1 MNSFG
6 RAIAAGLSALTF
18 AVQAQA
24 LSRDCSIC
32 TSRQFLVYGS
42 DLQLRGAV
50 CDLAE
55 SVKRELL
62 ELISRRDTWSAP
74 IVINAHS
81 TEANLPEI
89 SRASLTIGQTGF
101 GLRLQ
106 LDLEMDALPLME
118 IRRQLLRAILL
129 EMSHRNTPGLP
140 AGKTYSSPPNWLA
153 YAIEARNRDM
163 EWPAAM
169 SLEKAFS
176 LDEFLRTDADSLDTI
191 SQTLYR
197 AYSAALIEQIVR
209 LPDGRERLARFIL
222 DPGHGI
228 EGLRGAVSEAF
239 FDQ

>member
-6 RAIAAGLSALTF
+6 RVIAASLSILTF

-24 LSRDCSIC
+24 LSPDCSIC
-32 TSRQFLVYGS
+32 TSRQFLVYGP

-62 ELISRRDTWSAP
+62 QLINHRDTWSAP
-74 IVINAHS
+74 IVISAHS
-81 TEANLPEI
+81 AEANLPDI
-89 SRASLTIGQTGF
+89 SPASLTIGQTGF

-106 LDLEMDALPLME
+106 LELKMDAISLLE

-140 AGKTYSSPPNWLA
+140 AGKSFSSPPNWLA

-163 EWPAAM
+163 EWPATM

-176 LDEFLRTDADSLDTI
+176 LDEFLRTDPDSLDAI
-191 SQTLYR
+191 SQTLYC
-197 AYSAALIEQIVR
+197 AYSVALIE
-209 LPDGRERLARFIL
+209 
-222 DPGHGI
+222 
-228 EGLRGAVSEAF
+228 
-239 FDQ
+239 